1 MSSCELFS
9 RSDENFGGM
18 GLDPI
23 SKAIQTLPPE
33 LREIILKEFIALK
46 IKEKKEMGW
55 TEVHEELSKQ
65 PFCKFLQR
73 LFLTV
78 IWFKIGDWCYE
89 TCCSTC
95 FRDREKYISFGS
107 KKLFIARSKGKQ
119 TLKAAKKGESNLWD
133 EVYFCDPNKEN

>member
-9 RSDENFGGM
+9 QSDENFGGM
-18 GLDPI
+18 GLDPL
-23 SKAIQTLPPE
+23 SKAIQTIPPE

-78 IWFKIGDWCYE
+78 IWFKIGNWYYE
-89 TCCSTC
+89 TCCFTC
-95 FRDREKYISFGS
+95 FKERGKYICFGS
-107 KKLFIARSKGKQ
+107 KKLFIERSKGKQ
-119 TLKAAKKGESNLWD
+119 RLKAVKKGQANIWD
-133 EVYFCDPNKEN
+133 EVYFVNQIK

>member
-9 RSDENFGGM
+9 QSDENFGGM
-18 GLDPI
+18 GLDPL
-23 SKAIQTLPPE
+23 SKAIQTIPPE

-78 IWFKIGDWCYE
+78 IWFKIGNWYYE
-89 TCCSTC
+89 TCCFTC
-95 FRDREKYISFGS
+95 FRERGKYICFGS
-107 KKLFIARSKGKQ
+107 KKLFIERSKGKQ
-119 TLKAAKKGESNLWD
+119 RLKAVKKGQANIWD
-133 EVYFCDPNKEN
+133 EVYFVNQIK